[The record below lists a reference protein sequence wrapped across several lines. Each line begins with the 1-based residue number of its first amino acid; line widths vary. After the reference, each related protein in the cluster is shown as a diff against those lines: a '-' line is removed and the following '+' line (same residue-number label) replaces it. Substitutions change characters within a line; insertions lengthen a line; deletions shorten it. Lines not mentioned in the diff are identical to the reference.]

1 MSGVGF
7 ELARSCLSQQ
17 LAFSEVHLKYFQNL
31 IDSYERKIQPVFWPL
46 SKKELKYN
54 NISKWFHFLFDHV
67 KQDVRNWFTGLL
79 VFYLQLLM
87 NHELATYFGRFS
99 FKLTE
104 LLALLYHAGVPLVI
118 LVGQTTFL
126 SLFLDVMWV
135 YISTVSFL
143 KQLDS
148 GIPYLQNV
156 FLWPVT

>member
-1 MSGVGF
+1 
-7 ELARSCLSQQ
+7 
-17 LAFSEVHLKYFQNL
+17 
-31 IDSYERKIQPVFWPL
+31 
-46 SKKELKYN
+46 
-54 NISKWFHFLFDHV
+54 
-67 KQDVRNWFTGLL
+67 
-79 VFYLQLLM
+79 M

-104 LLALLYHAGVPLVI
+104 LPALLYHAGVTLVI
-118 LVGQTTFL
+118 LAGQTTFL

-156 FLWPVT
+156 FL